1 MYIISYLKMQN
12 GTCPLLHD
20 GSKSKEFENLE
31 RAYEFYTDEC
41 RLTDFATRAQKTTQH
56 LCCMKMTAF
65 IPLSSKK

>member
-31 RAYEFYTDEC
+31 RPT
-41 RLTDFATRAQKTTQH
+41 
-56 LCCMKMTAF
+56 
-65 IPLSSKK
+65 SSTPMSVD